1 MTVEKTF
8 VMVKPDGTQRQI
20 AGEII
25 SRFEKKG
32 LKLIGMKM
40 MRLNRQK
47 AEKHYAEHVGKTFY
61 EELISFITSGP
72 VIVSVWE
79 GLDAVKIVRKLVGA
93 TSPDK
98 AEPGTIR
105 GDFVICTTYNVVH
118 ASDSNETAK
127 REIGLFFSDSE
138 IFDYSLPIK
147 DYLS

>member
-1 MTVEKTF
+1 
-8 VMVKPDGTQRQI
+8 MVKPDGMRRQI

-32 LKLIGMKM
+32 LKLIAMKM
-40 MRLNRQK
+40 MKLTRQK

-105 GDFVICTTYNVVH
+105 GDFVLCTTFNVVH
-118 ASDSNETAK
+118 ASDSNETAG

-138 IFDYSLPIK
+138 IFDYSLPTK